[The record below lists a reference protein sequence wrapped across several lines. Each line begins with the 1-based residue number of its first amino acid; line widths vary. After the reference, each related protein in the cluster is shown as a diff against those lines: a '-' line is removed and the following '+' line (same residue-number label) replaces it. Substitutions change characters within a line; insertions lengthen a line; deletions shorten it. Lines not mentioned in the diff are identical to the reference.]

1 MGRYT
6 QVVESTEDDLSSPW
20 VAGRGLG
27 ALSGANEGMK
37 EKDFAEQKGRW

>member
-6 QVVESTEDDLSSPW
+6 QVVESTEAGR

-37 EKDFAEQKGRW
+37 EKDFAEQRGRW